1 MILCVV
7 SICQK
12 DAYSTTGFAI
22 GIRKNEGSIET
33 EKKLEA
39 QHVRL

>member
-7 SICQK
+7 SIRQK

-22 GIRKNEGSIET
+22 GIRKIDGSTET

-39 QHVRL
+39 QYVRL